1 MNEVI
6 AVFSH
11 SELIRLKLAVM
22 DRRDKLRGCADP
34 RSSDMEEL
42 EEKLNQIETRNDMRN
57 WVDQQDLLEAVEK
70 SDSLAIEAWS
80 ASATQGVHIPTNT
93 RSQ

>member
-22 DRRDKLRGCADP
+22 DRRDKLRGCEDP

-42 EEKLNQIETRNDMRN
+42 GEKLNQIETRNDMRN

-70 SDSLAIEAWS
+70 SDSSAIEAWS
-80 ASATQGVHIPTNT
+80 ASATRGVNIPT
-93 RSQ
+93 RSQK

>member
-22 DRRDKLRGCADP
+22 DRRDKLRGFADP

-42 EEKLNQIETRNDMRN
+42 GEKLNQIESRNDMRDRA
-57 WVDQQDLLEAVEK
+57 DQWDLLEAIEK
-70 SDSLAIEAWS
+70 SDYFAIKAEARAQS
-80 ASATQGVHIPTNT
+80 MPI
-93 RSQ
+93 